1 MSRPSEF
8 VASTAN
14 EAAIFRRYVLTPAV
28 CPTVKVIRFRLS
40 SGSETGVTQGVISAV
55 IGDKVTIDQAPGF
68 PRDYDLSQMG
78 DSGALWVERTKF
90 APVAL
95 HTAGNNAGRE
105 QAFGVA
111 LPAVLAALGL
121 RLL

>member
-1 MSRPSEF
+1 PSVLELPPL
-8 VASTAN
+8 AAPTAP
-14 EAAIFRRYVLTPAV
+14 VV
-28 CPTVKVIRFRLS
+28 GMHVVK

-111 LPAVLAALGL
+111 LPAVLATLGL